1 MKSSTLNMLK
11 ARQRKTILKSSKQGV
26 VVSPVGSPISPKEKR
41 ENPLIGAT
49 SQQQDARNA
58 ILNRIGQLAYAVPT
72 THEKKPEV
80 ESEDDLFSAPP
91 FFVLPNDF
99 AEANKNNTGIQS
111 LPEEP
116 FNAEIVTKTE
126 TYKDQV
132 GDPVKVNIELVS
144 DFILNEITPLLLGLD
159 GGVTQARSVIQN
171 TISDVDQYPFTALE
185 LLTREAVKIKL
196 GAFIK
201 GYFDLS
207 DTDVEDLVA
216 KILPPKQREV
226 VVPVPMEGS
235 KYEARPRETR
245 HTTENKG
252 G

>member
-11 ARQRKTILKSSKQGV
+11 DRQQKTILKSNKQGV

-49 SQQQDARNA
+49 AQQQDARNA

-72 THEKKPEV
+72 PEKKPEV

-91 FFVLPNDF
+91 FFVLPDDF